1 MGKNKSTEIKK
12 TPLHSSPAMP
22 SAGTL
27 NYQSGFNA
35 NRQAVNSGQNN
46 ASFLRESLT
55 KQPVSSA
62 DGARGVQDVQKGM
75 QQNSLAQMNRGYAA
89 QNAQQ
94 SMNDMADR
102 SQLMQQGLAN
112 QSKIYSDISNR
123 YVDQMS
129 LASKIN
135 EAMIRNKFAVMQ
147 QQAAKQFKNPV
158 GIRQLRNSL
167 ERLNN

>member
-1 MGKNKSTEIKK
+1 MIRAPSTKK
-12 TPLHSSPAMP
+12 PPAMASPAG
-22 SAGTL
+22 GTL

-35 NRQAVNSGQNN
+35 DRQAVNSGQNN
-46 ASFLRESLT
+46 ANFLRESLT

-75 QQNSLAQMNRGYAA
+75 QQNSLAQINRGYAA

-123 YVDQMS
+123 AVDQMG

-135 EAMIRNKFAVMQ
+135 EAMIRNKFSVLRQ
-147 QQAAKQFKNPV
+147 QSMKFFNQGV
-158 GIRQLRNSL
+158 GLGGLKKTL
-167 ERLNN
+167 EGLTK